1 MNNVTLTISGR
12 QYTVACAPGEEPH
25 IRSLGEMIQAKI
37 STVGEFPGQSEQR
50 NLLFAALLLADEL
63 VEIKAQNGSA
73 EPPQPDAPAVH
84 RLDEIALRLENLA
97 GQLEGSAATS

>member
-25 IRSLGEMIQAKI
+25 IRVLGEMIQAKI
-37 STVGEFPGQSEQR
+37 STMGEFPGQSEQR

-63 VEIKAQNGSA
+63 VEMKAQSGSA
-73 EPPQPDAPAVH
+73 AHPQPDEPAVQ
-84 RLDEIALRLENLA
+84 RLGGIALRLENLA
-97 GQLEGSAATS
+97 VQLEGSPATS